1 MACLLLSTAAG
12 AHVADV
18 PTAAVVQHFSISAG
32 DQGTETR
39 CKQLPEK
46 LALMTSTPGLTAE
59 ARRRRRCW
67 SKGRYRGCQ
76 PKAEEHR
83 VPLLRG
89 TCKAWSTVR
98 GRWPDR
104 ISHPSAPHATA
115 GTLLPEIC
123 GLVYRS
129 GPACRD
135 TVTRTIVC
143 SWVAASP
150 PAVEWRPAIL
160 RPRLWPS
167 RLREAWRKTF
177 LCAILCDLPC
187 QFACACSRARRA
199 TPTPQDGEKSNG
211 SDDGAGPC

>member
-32 DQGTETR
+32 DQGRETR

-59 ARRRRRCW
+59 ARCRRRCW

-150 PAVEWRPAIL
+150 PAVEWRPANLAATGFGLAFSIAGSFL
-160 RPRLWPS
+160 RLG
-167 RLREAWRKTF
+167 LAGF
-177 LCAILCDLPC
+177 LVVIGFNFARPLIDRLPC
-187 QFACACSRARRA
+187 QFA
-199 TPTPQDGEKSNG
+199 
-211 SDDGAGPC
+211 

>member
-1 MACLLLSTAAG
+1 MCRL
-12 AHVADV
+12 
-18 PTAAVVQHFSISAG
+18 QQFSISVFPPEIG
-32 DQGTETR
+32 DPVGTETR
-39 CKQLPEK
+39 CKQLPDK
-46 LALMTSTPGLTAE
+46 LALKTSTSGLTAE

-150 PAVEWRPAIL
+150 PAVEWRPANLAATGFGLLDCGKLCTVIGFNFA
-160 RPRLWPS
+160 RPLIDR
-167 RLREAWRKTF
+167 
-177 LCAILCDLPC
+177 LPC
-187 QFACACSRARRA
+187 QFA
-199 TPTPQDGEKSNG
+199 
-211 SDDGAGPC
+211 